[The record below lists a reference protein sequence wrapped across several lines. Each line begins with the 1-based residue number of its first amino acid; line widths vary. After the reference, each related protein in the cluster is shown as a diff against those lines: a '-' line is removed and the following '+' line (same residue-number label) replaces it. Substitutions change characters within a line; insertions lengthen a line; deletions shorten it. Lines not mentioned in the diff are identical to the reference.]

1 MITCKCNIK
10 IKIFFTV
17 ITLLL
22 YTRFTMS
29 PKRMIT
35 RKKSPYKRT
44 YVLSTCF
51 LCQKCFSCQE
61 QLLNKKCSCELTER
75 PPFKKKNNARNYYTR
90 IYNLHTVNR
99 IYTPLQISE
108 INDANKTFSYNLD
121 FSSKFNY
128 SLCVKCHNLMA
139 RLKKKSVM
147 PDKKEKELKE
157 VPKNEII
164 IEDSTADEEEAT
176 IQTDFEE
183 KSSENT
189 KHGEREFSEE
199 VYGAESSEKDEDS
212 EEDNIVSDVSF
223 KLVINQK
230 GKNSPAK
237 WLVIQKSILRNF
249 LKDLNA
255 HVQQQLDQWVEY
267 DDYIVTYKQA
277 NDKSLGTQLSDEK
290 DWEKFLLE
298 YQNSISRKKEM
309 MVIATIKSKENE
321 SDKTHPKK
329 RYIL

>member
-1 MITCKCNIK
+1 
-10 IKIFFTV
+10 
-17 ITLLL
+17 
-22 YTRFTMS
+22 
-29 PKRMIT
+29 
-35 RKKSPYKRT
+35 
-44 YVLSTCF
+44 
-51 LCQKCFSCQE
+51 
-61 QLLNKKCSCELTER
+61 
-75 PPFKKKNNARNYYTR
+75 
-90 IYNLHTVNR
+90 
-99 IYTPLQISE
+99 
-108 INDANKTFSYNLD
+108 
-121 FSSKFNY
+121 
-128 SLCVKCHNLMA
+128 MA

-237 WLVIQKSILRNF
+237 WIVIQKSILRNF